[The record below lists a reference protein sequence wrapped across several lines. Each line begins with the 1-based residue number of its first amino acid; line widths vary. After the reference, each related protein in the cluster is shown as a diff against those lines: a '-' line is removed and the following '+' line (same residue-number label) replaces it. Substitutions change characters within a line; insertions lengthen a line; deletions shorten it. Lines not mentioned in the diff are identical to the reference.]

1 MIVSKLQ
8 VLGRGLQRQLL
19 KLQLMACP
27 GQKPSMG
34 QPISLISCNPGLPT
48 EATECEQLK
57 KRDSIASGAFVDALW
72 THCGRMPC

>member
-8 VLGRGLQRQLL
+8 VGMVGLQQRQLL
-19 KLQLMACP
+19 KLQLMRACP

-34 QPISLISCNPGLPT
+34 QTISTLITWNPGLPT
-48 EATECEQLK
+48 ECEQLK
-57 KRDSIASGAFVDALW
+57 SGTALLLEHLW